1 MFKQDLEIIIKADD
15 NNNTYMQILYKEI
28 PVFIHNTNKDL
39 LKVANKMIGDAY
51 STLNSIMNS
60 KILYK

>member
-1 MFKQDLEIIIKADD
+1 MLKQDLEIIIKADD